1 MEKHFSI
8 GLLQYEVHQTNTFAN
23 VYQTFRILVLRPEVA
38 LGWDFLEIPNLPSP
52 SEGFWMKIFHFGLD

>member
-8 GLLQYEVHQTNTFAN
+8 GLLQYQVHQTN
-23 VYQTFRILVLRPEVA
+23 VYQTFRTIVLRPEVA

-52 SEGFWMKIFHFGLD
+52 SEGLRMGIFHFGLDE